1 MLSDSNYAGN
11 IIVSL
16 ANLPEF
22 LRKPILKKRL
32 VEFFSMS
39 PLDKLEIIN
48 NALQA
53 GPTIPFDKF
62 SKLFKTWL
70 EILSTL
76 SEEQRT
82 VMFTTYIKEI
92 IENPQKI
99 ILFNIDGILEVYLSL
114 NQGEKDMISKSV
126 KKIIG
131 VLDDNKK
138 RTLLLIIPDRA
149 KIELGI

>member
-1 MLSDSNYAGN
+1 MLSEPNYAGN

-16 ANLPEF
+16 ASLPEF

-32 VEFFSMS
+32 MEFFSMS
-39 PLDKLEIIN
+39 SSDKMEIIN

-76 SEEQRT
+76 TEEQRM
-82 VMFTTYIKEI
+82 VMFMTYINEI
-92 IENPQKI
+92 TKNPQKI
-99 ILFNIDGILEVYLSL
+99 ILFNLDGILEVYLSL
-114 NQGEKDMISKSV
+114 NQGEKDTISKSV
-126 KKIIG
+126 KKITD

-138 RTLLLIIPDRA
+138 KRLLLTIPDSA

>member
-1 MLSDSNYAGN
+1 LSEPNYAGN

-16 ANLPEF
+16 ASLPEF

-32 VEFFSMS
+32 MEFFSMS
-39 PLDKLEIIN
+39 PSDKIEIIN

-76 SEEQRT
+76 YEDQRT
-82 VMFTTYIKEI
+82 IMFTTYIAEI
-92 IENPQKI
+92 TENPQKI
-99 ILFNIDGILEVYLSL
+99 ILFNLDGILEVYLSL
-114 NQGEKDMISKSV
+114 NQGERDTISKSV
-126 KKIIG
+126 KKIINS
-131 VLDDNKK
+131 LDDDKK
-138 RTLLLIIPDRA
+138 KKLLLVIPDRA
-149 KIELGI
+149 RIEFGI